1 MKVLIISHNP
11 VSAQSN
17 MGKTFLSLF
26 SRFDK
31 SELCQLY
38 IYPTVPNTPSCESF
52 FRITDKQVLK
62 ALPLLKHPGGEI
74 RPEQIREDQATY
86 EKASDESLYRSR
98 KNKSAARRLLR
109 DAMWRLSRWYGPE
122 LKAWLNRENPD
133 CIFVAPGVAKFI
145 HNFALR
151 IARDRKIPIV
161 TYVCDE
167 YYFVSRPEGALDRL
181 RLKLLKNKIED
192 LLARTD
198 HLVTISRELK
208 EEYSDHF
215 HVKATHLLTGAA
227 FEPAAEPKVAED
239 PRVISYFGNVRC
251 NRYISLGQIAKTL
264 DEINRDLGTDYAL
277 HIYTAEK
284 DPEILASL
292 ERYRSVKLPGFVAG
306 ASFNQALQNAQLL
319 LHVEA
324 FDEASIDFVKHS
336 VSTKIADSLA
346 SGVPFLAYGPENISS
361 MKHLTRHD
369 CAITATSPEALR
381 EMLLTALTDR
391 EARYRVAEKGLQ
403 VAREFHDSDKNSE
416 KLKVVLAEVSAGQ

>member
-26 SRFDK
+26 SKFDS

-38 IYPTVPNTPSCESF
+38 IYPTVPNVRSCGSF

-62 ALPLLKHPGGEI
+62 SLLQRKHPGGEI
-74 RPEQIREDQATY
+74 LPEQIREDQATY

-98 KNKSAARRLLR
+98 KNKSALRRLLR
-109 DAMWRLSRWYGPE
+109 DAMWELSRWYGPE
-122 LKAWLNRENPD
+122 LKAWLDRENPD

-145 HNFALR
+145 HNFAMR
-151 IARDRKIPIV
+151 IAGDRRIPVV
-161 TYVCDE
+161 TYICDE
-167 YYFVSRPEGALDRL
+167 YYFVSEPESALDKL
-181 RLKLLKNKIED
+181 RLKLLKEKIEA
-192 LLARTD
+192 LMAQTD

-208 EEYSDHF
+208 TEYSQTF
-215 HVKATHLLTGAA
+215 RVGATHLLTGAA
-227 FEPAAEPKVAED
+227 FDAAQEPHLVDEP
-239 PRVISYFGNVRC
+239 RIISYFGNVRC
-251 NRYISLGQIAKTL
+251 NRYISLGQIGKTL
-264 DEINRDLGTDYAL
+264 DAINRERGTDYAL

-292 ERYRSVKLPGFVAG
+292 ERYRSVKLCGFVAG
-306 ASFNQALQNAQLL
+306 EAFVQALRSAQLL

-346 SGVPFLAYGPENISS
+346 SGVPFLAYGPEDISS
-361 MKHLTRHD
+361 MQHLLRHQ
-369 CAITATSPEALR
+369 CAITATSPEELR
-381 EMLLTALTDR
+381 DMLLRALTDGEER
-391 EARYRVAEKGLQ
+391 RRVAERAIL
-403 VAREFHDSDKNSE
+403 VAGRYHNSDKNSE
-416 KLKVVLAEVSAGQ
+416 KLRVLLAAVSAGK

>member
-11 VSAQSN
+11 VSGQSN

-26 SRFDK
+26 SKFDS

-38 IYPTVPNTPSCESF
+38 IYPTVPNIRSCESF

-62 ALPLLKHPGGEI
+62 SLLKGKHPGGEI
-74 RPEQIREDQATY
+74 RPEQIREDHSAY

-98 KNKSAARRLLR
+98 KNKSAFRRLLR
-109 DAMWRLSRWYGPE
+109 DAMWELSRWYSPE
-122 LKAWLNRENPD
+122 LKAWLDRENPD

-151 IARDRKIPIV
+151 IAGDRQIPVV
-161 TYVCDE
+161 TYICDE
-167 YYFVSRPEGALDRL
+167 YYFVSQPEGALDRL
-181 RLKLLKNKIED
+181 RLKLLKEKIEA
-192 LLARTD
+192 LMAKTD

-208 EEYSDHF
+208 TEYAETF
-215 HVKATHLLTGAA
+215 HVGATHLLTGAA
-227 FEPAAEPKVAED
+227 FEAALEPRLAEN
-239 PRVISYFGNVRC
+239 PRIISYFGNIRC
-251 NRYISLGQIAKTL
+251 NRYISLGQIGKTL
-264 DEINRDLGTDYAL
+264 DEINRECNTDYAL

-292 ERYRSVKLPGFVAG
+292 ERYQSIRLCGFVTGDA
-306 ASFNQALQNAQLL
+306 FVQALCSAQLL

-346 SGVPFLAYGPENISS
+346 SGVPLLAYGPANISS
-361 MKHLTRHD
+361 MQHLLRHD
-369 CAITATSPEALR
+369 CAIAATSPEELR
-381 EMLLTALTDR
+381 EMLLRALTDGETR
-391 EARYRVAEKGLQ
+391 RRVAERAILAAGKYHNS
-403 VAREFHDSDKNSE
+403 EKNSE
-416 KLKVVLAEVSAGQ
+416 KLRLLLAAVSAGK